1 MLKFLR
7 KTSKM
12 RKKTKVKLRKKLKPG
27 TNTDHHRNK
36 RKKRMKKVKKKLRKQ
51 TRRKEVTKYS
61 KKIVRWMMMFNN
73 SLSSKN
79 SVQIFSEEHFSF
91 SPFNSV

>member
-1 MLKFLR
+1 
-7 KTSKM
+7 M

-27 TNTDHHRNK
+27 TNTDLRRNK
-36 RKKRMKKVKKKLRKQ
+36 RKKRMKKVKKLRKQ

-61 KKIVRWMMMFNN
+61 KKIVKWMMMYSN
-73 SLSSKN
+73 SLNFKN
-79 SVQIFSEEHFSF
+79 SVQIYLGELFSF